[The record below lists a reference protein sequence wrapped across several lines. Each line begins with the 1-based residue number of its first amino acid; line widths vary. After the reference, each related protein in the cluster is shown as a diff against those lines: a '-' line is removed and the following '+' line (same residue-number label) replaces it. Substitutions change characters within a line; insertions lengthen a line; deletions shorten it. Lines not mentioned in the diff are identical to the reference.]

1 MNSDGTFSMDES
13 ESGLSLSGTWATT
26 AAGFK
31 KLTVTVSSDT
41 GSVALGSTAYALDIP
56 GIVLLVK
63 PYSGTQ
69 MISMVKSGECPQGD
83 FSANWIMTNANTN
96 MASDLF
102 GTFAFTASSG
112 SANLPARYQLDDTD
126 LGAEPLGS
134 LICSNGV
141 ATVGDARMYLTP
153 IGAAIVH
160 TGVTSPG
167 DPTDDNFIVALP
179 ATSVGSLSNLDGNYL
194 GLVFAESAGTDEL
207 FPVSIS
213 LSNGTGTGDQID
225 PDTGVSSGSASISL
239 VSADAPSTGF
249 ISGTIGGSDVRCMAN
264 VDVNSSGKNFL
275 FCIGENPGE
284 AGRLYNMLMI
294 NI

>member
-126 LGAEPLGS
+126 LGADPLGS

-141 ATVGDARMYLTP
+141 ATVGDARMYLTQ

-167 DPTDDNFIVALP
+167 DPTDDNFIVGLP